1 MAAMPTLICFSGV
14 GGDDI
19 TVEETPE
26 HVLRGLSTG
35 HPLVLTRNGDHEEV
49 YVNPS
54 RIACW
59 YPSTGDV
66 GDPPMV
72 PRPFKGPI

>member
-1 MAAMPTLICFSGV
+1 MPTLICFSGV

-35 HPLVLTRNGDHEEV
+35 YPLCIDSKR
-49 YVNPS
+49 
-54 RIACW
+54 
-59 YPSTGDV
+59 
-66 GDPPMV
+66 
-72 PRPFKGPI
+72 